1 MPLGGYRGVISTI
14 TATQTEMISMC
25 LLEDITMSA
34 TLLGSCEGNITLLN
48 IIAKKTL
55 SANYKR
61 LLTNAS
67 YISSF
72 G

>member
-1 MPLGGYRGVISTI
+1 
-14 TATQTEMISMC
+14 MC
-25 LLEDITMSA
+25 LLEDITMTA

-61 LLTNAS
+61 LFTNAS